1 MGNTSASI
9 DQCLNWE
16 FIAGQIDFPGA
27 SSAVHENFGILRAKV
42 PGGWL
47 VATVKGG
54 PEEQA
59 MPQHYIPR
67 GICFVPDPSH
77 AWSLEVAS

>member
-1 MGNTSASI
+1 MGKTSGSG

-16 FIAGQIDFPGA
+16 FITGQIEFPNA
-27 SSAVHENFGILRAKV
+27 ISEVHENYGILRAKI

-54 PEEQA
+54 PEEVA
-59 MPQHYIPR
+59 MPHHYLPR

-77 AWSLEVAS
+77 AWSFEVVS